1 MVERADKYEENPYTY
16 SDGTSG
22 DILGKYA
29 HITFE

>member
-1 MVERADKYEENPYTY
+1 MVERADQYEENPYAY
-16 SDGTSG
+16 PDSTSG